1 MNPALPGGALIDTAS
16 EEARWSTDARV
27 GYAFIPYG
35 RLQQGRSSAPNPN
48 ELAIDVHLATLQLS
62 ISAPTKTRLDLQLPA
77 GTLVTNTFDQRRT
90 DSGIG
95 DLEAR
100 VRQSVLRIGSARPI
114 TVGATLGLV
123 VPTGPYV
130 ERSGAANLA
139 PEASYLTLGRGTE
152 WWLAEADA
160 RLLVGRTAIFSQVTG
175 RGPLARTKDGFS
187 WGPEV
192 RATAGVQHGVLPW
205 LSLILSTDLQ
215 IRGGASE
222 PDPFGGDRLMAA
234 NAGGWQWTVTPAASV
249 AVSQDLAVVVGA
261 RAPIISDVTG
271 NQLVPQIGGFVAVS
285 YTRRM
290 SRPRTPTPPTPG
302 SEVVA
307 GKITVVDYWAT
318 WCAPCTEISRALAD
332 ATSRWPDVE
341 IVKVD
346 ATAWPD
352 GPALPAGATGLPV
365 VEIFDAKGKRHTL
378 MLGRDALRVVDEVDA
393 LRGTQKGTKK

>member
-1 MNPALPGGALIDTAS
+1 MNPALPGGALIGAS
-16 EEARWSTDARV
+16 SDEPSWSTDARV

-48 ELAIDVHLATLQLS
+48 DLAIDVHLATLQLS

-77 GTLVTNTFDQRRT
+77 GTLITNTFDQRRT
-90 DSGIG
+90 SSGIG

-100 VRQSVLRIGSARPI
+100 VRQAVLRIDSTRPI
-114 TVGATLGLV
+114 TVGATIGLV

-152 WWLAEADA
+152 WWLAELDA
-160 RLLVGRTAIFSQVTG
+160 RLLVGRSAIFLQVAG
-175 RGPLARTKDGFS
+175 RGPLAQTKDGFS
-187 WGPEV
+187 WGPELRV
-192 RATAGVQHGVLPW
+192 TTGMQHGVFPW
-205 LSLILSTDLQ
+205 LSLIVATDLQ

-222 PDPFGGDRLMAA
+222 PDPFGSGRLMAA
-234 NAGGWQWTVTPAASV
+234 NAGGWQWTVAPACSV
-249 AVSQDLAVVVGA
+249 TVTRDLSVVVGA

-290 SRPRTPTPPTPG
+290 TRRSPTPS
-302 SEVVA
+302 SEVPPVVA

-318 WCAPCTEISRALAD
+318 WCAPCDEISRALAD

-346 ATAWPD
+346 ATTWPD
-352 GPALPAGATGLPV
+352 GPTLPTGATGLPV
-365 VEIFDAKGKRHTL
+365 VEVFDVNGKRHAL
-378 MLGRDALRVVDEVDA
+378 LLGRDALRVVDEVDA
-393 LRGTQKGTKK
+393 LRATQKGTKK